1 VFARLIFS
9 ILDFGARKGLSAPLA
24 AGTPSDAAKLRAR
37 QTGVPGET
45 YGLLVSVPSR
55 LHSDR
60 MARQFLRARHIES
73 AEFRFDILAIAT
85 RPGAKPLVRLDKG
98 AFNAERN

>member
-9 ILDFGARKGLSAPLA
+9 ILDDGARKGLSAPLA
-24 AGTPSDAAKLRAR
+24 AGTPSDAALSAKLRAR

-45 YGLLVSVPSR
+45 YGLLVPVPSR
-55 LHSDR
+55 LHSGR

-73 AEFRFDILAIAT
+73 AEFRFDILA
-85 RPGAKPLVRLDKG
+85 
-98 AFNAERN
+98 